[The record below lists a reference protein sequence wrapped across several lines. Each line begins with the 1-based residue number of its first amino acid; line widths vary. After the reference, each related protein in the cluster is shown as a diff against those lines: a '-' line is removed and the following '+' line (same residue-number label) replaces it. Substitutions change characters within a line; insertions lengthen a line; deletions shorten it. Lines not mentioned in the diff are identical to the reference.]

1 MHQQDQTI
9 TSRFPIGSSGQSSG
23 RQEQPA
29 TVIRLH
35 STGFTI
41 TTRSKFITVDY
52 NPRRNRKSSTT
63 PFDTNFPCTTTGT
76 SSTLFGLLQLF
87 TSSRLTSRHIPS
99 HHIASPRLSS
109 PAMHYITSGHTSHR
123 IGSTRQPPLRT
134 RIRYRYHQYQHEQN
148 KKKKLGSSDRHR
160 SPGRTPWAFSYLAH
174 FSVVNAAP

>member
-1 MHQQDQTI
+1 MHQTGSGDNLPIADRVLWTI
-9 TSRFPIGSSGQSSG
+9 FRASRTTSDRDS
-23 RQEQPA
+23 A
-29 TVIRLH
+29 
-35 STGFTI
+35 TI

-134 RIRYRYHQYQHEQN
+134 RIRYRYHQYQHEQ
-148 KKKKLGSSDRHR
+148 KKKKSLDRQIDIDLQDVHYG
-160 SPGRTPWAFSYLAH
+160 PYRTGYL
-174 FSVVNAAP
+174 SVVNAAP

>member
-1 MHQQDQTI
+1 
-9 TSRFPIGSSGQSSG
+9 
-23 RQEQPA
+23 
-29 TVIRLH
+29 VIRPH

-134 RIRYRYHQYQHEQN
+134 RIRYRYHQYQHEQ
-148 KKKKLGSSDRHR
+148 KKKKSLDRQIDIDLQDVHYG
-160 SPGRTPWAFSYLAH
+160 PYRTGYL
-174 FSVVNAAP
+174 SVVNAAP